1 MHWGRIEGTVCSLI
15 KSVVF
20 FFCFDFL
27 QKKLVK
33 FEICTRKKKKIQ
45 KMVCQKMFLLVIT
58 VYSQGNFFY
67 LNTILVSKV

>member
-33 FEICTRKKKKIQ
+33 FEICTRKKKK
-45 KMVCQKMFLLVIT
+45 KYKKRCVKKCFFSSLLYIPKVI
-58 VYSQGNFFY
+58 FF
-67 LNTILVSKV
+67 I